1 MSTPALLADKAT
13 LTLSD
18 GTSIVITIKEI
29 KLEHG
34 WCSTSSKTREVDITI
49 VGESEIANPD
59 YREPAP
65 KKTAKKPMP
74 MLDLEDDSDEL

>member
-13 LTLSD
+13 FILSD
-18 GTSIVITIKEI
+18 GTSIIITIKEI

-34 WCSTSSKTREVDITI
+34 WCSTSSKTRDVDITI
-49 VGESEIANPD
+49 VGESEVANPD

-65 KKTAKKPMP
+65 KKAAKKSMP
-74 MLDLEDDSDEL
+74 MLELEDDTNEL